1 MGVDKQLNTENLVTK
16 HSLQSKVISFGEIIN
31 PGFNFGTVT
40 KNGNPKEYFAAAVL
54 NKLYS
59 LNISTE
65 NVLLTNDVFLS
76 QYLYRY
82 IYELYTKVF
91 YIFSG
96 SSDEEILSR
105 LDNFFKNN
113 DLKITEYQ
121 DGIKNDFI
129 PPKFKESHKE
139 KYKMMS
145 RFAHPNIESLNMHLG
160 KTSDQQFGFLV
171 PTINLILW
179 HSVAIIKLFTD
190 LKLLG
195 LDKNINQERLLSL
208 QNTEIEAI

>member
-1 MGVDKQLNTENLVTK
+1 MENKLNNENIAIRN
-16 HSLQSKVISFGEIIN
+16 SLQNKIVVFGEIIK
-31 PGFNFGTVT
+31 PGFNFGTIT
-40 KNGNPKEYFAAAVL
+40 KKDNPKEYFAAAVL

-65 NVLLTNDVFLS
+65 NVLFTNDVFLS

-96 SSDEEILSR
+96 TSDDEILLR
-105 LDNFFKNN
+105 LHNFFNNN

-129 PPKFKESHKE
+129 PPKFKEAHKE
-139 KYKMMS
+139 KYKTMS

-160 KTSDQQFGFLV
+160 KNSDQQFEFLT

-179 HSVAIIKLFTD
+179 HSVAIIKLFAD
-190 LKLLG
+190 FKLLD
-195 LDKNINQERLLSL
+195 LDKNIDQGKLLSL
-208 QNTEIEAI
+208 QSDQNKD

>member
-1 MGVDKQLNTENLVTK
+1 MENKLSNENIAIRN
-16 HSLQSKVISFGEIIN
+16 SLQNKIVVFGEIIK
-31 PGFNFGTVT
+31 PGFNFGAIT
-40 KNGNPKEYFAAAVL
+40 KKDNPKEYFAAAVL

-65 NVLLTNDVFLS
+65 NVLFTNDVFLS

-96 SSDEEILSR
+96 VSDDEIVLR
-105 LDNFFKNN
+105 LRNFFNNN
-113 DLKITEYQ
+113 DLKITKYQ
-121 DGIKNDFI
+121 DGIKSDFI
-129 PPKFKESHKE
+129 PPKFKENHKE
-139 KYKMMS
+139 KYKTMS

-160 KTSDQQFGFLV
+160 KTSDQQFEFLT

-179 HSVAIIKLFTD
+179 HNVAIIKLFAD
-190 LKLLG
+190 FKLLG
-195 LDKNINQERLLSL
+195 LDKNIDQDKLLSL
-208 QNTEIEAI
+208 QSDKNKD

>member
-1 MGVDKQLNTENLVTK
+1 MENKLSNENIAIRN
-16 HSLQSKVISFGEIIN
+16 SLQNKIVVFGEIIK
-31 PGFNFGTVT
+31 PGFNFGTIT
-40 KNGNPKEYFAAAVL
+40 KKDNPKEYFAAAVL

-65 NVLLTNDVFLS
+65 NVLFTNDVFLS

-96 SSDEEILSR
+96 SSDEEIVSR
-105 LDNFFKNN
+105 LHNFFNNN

-121 DGIKNDFI
+121 DGIKNELI

-139 KYKMMS
+139 KYKTMS

-160 KTSDQQFGFLV
+160 KTSDQQFEFLT

-179 HSVAIIKLFTD
+179 HSVAIIKLFAD
-190 LKLLG
+190 FKLLD
-195 LDKNINQERLLSL
+195 LDKNIDQGKLLSL
-208 QNTEIEAI
+208 QNDQNKD